1 MGDAQWSIVFIALAL
16 RNGKMR
22 VSTSLVYGCW
32 LYERER
38 EGAKRQVS
46 AVPDGK
52 EKLAKGRVWAEKL
65 QE

>member
-1 MGDAQWSIVFIALAL
+1 
-16 RNGKMR
+16 MR